1 LDAKTRAHALSVD
14 RHMTHLFKLFNIL
27 TVFAISVIYVELLK
41 YFMSLYISLFGD
53 GYSDLSKISL
63 TGTSTF
69 LSLCL
74 VLLGNRCI
82 TRQNVKLLGFFCSSV
97 ALIYFYQIHRGGN
110 LIVNV
115 LLSFN
120 NVYSA
125 FAFLFFVVAPV
136 IVGLAINKKMLMD
149 GFQPPKI

>member
-1 LDAKTRAHALSVD
+1 
-14 RHMTHLFKLFNIL
+14 MTHLFKLFNIL
-27 TVFAISVIYVELLK
+27 TIFAISVIYVELLK

-53 GYSDLSKISL
+53 GYSDLSKITL

-69 LSLCL
+69 ISLCL
-74 VLLGNRCI
+74 VLLGNRYI
-82 TRQNVKLLGFFCSSV
+82 TRQNVKLLGFFCSLN
-97 ALIYFYQIHRGGN
+97 ALIYFYQVHLGGN

-120 NVYSA
+120 NIYST

-136 IVGLAINKKMLMD
+136 IVGFAINKKMLKD
-149 GFQPPKI
+149 GFQSPQI